1 MISNAEIA
9 KEIKILKKN
18 QKKISNNEISLVVLT
33 CLALIVNLIFTV
45 LVYFVFSNVEIGKNQ
60 WIYFGVLC
68 GTDLIIITLTLL
80 WFRRSNSNAK
90 GRIPIPRSSD
100 ILDMISKIIN
110 IFNTC
115 ITLFTLFIE
124 VFKKTSGTFF
134 IFFSLQSIFTY
145 AYWGWFIVFE
155 KRRNDKLFMNKIKIF
170 ANFNFNDIDK
180 YEVYI
185 NTRFDEWIRKYN
197 ENLYNANKDRS
208 FKRRWKLFWTKFDWT
223 GKKWEKNI
231 IKNHELTSHNLELI
245 FSDHNVTTYEEFC
258 KYRFIILGR
267 IFKVFYKETDEN
279 LNFKFKMFYWVR
291 QTDYI
296 KDFEKHLK
304 EYIYN

>member
-134 IFFSLQSIFTY
+134 IFFSFQI
-145 AYWGWFIVFE
+145 
-155 KRRNDKLFMNKIKIF
+155 
-170 ANFNFNDIDK
+170 
-180 YEVYI
+180 
-185 NTRFDEWIRKYN
+185 
-197 ENLYNANKDRS
+197 
-208 FKRRWKLFWTKFDWT
+208 
-223 GKKWEKNI
+223 
-231 IKNHELTSHNLELI
+231 
-245 FSDHNVTTYEEFC
+245 
-258 KYRFIILGR
+258 
-267 IFKVFYKETDEN
+267 
-279 LNFKFKMFYWVR
+279 
-291 QTDYI
+291 Q
-296 KDFEKHLK
+296 
-304 EYIYN
+304 